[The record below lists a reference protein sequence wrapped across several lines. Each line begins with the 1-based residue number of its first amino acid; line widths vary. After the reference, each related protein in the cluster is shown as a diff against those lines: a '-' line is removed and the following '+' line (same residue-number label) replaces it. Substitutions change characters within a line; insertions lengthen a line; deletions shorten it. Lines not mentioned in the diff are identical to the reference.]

1 MRTEGRMMRT
11 RASAGGVARV
21 VVVASAA
28 AGAATTRA
36 TGSASVKG
44 TVRKQNEDRYATY
57 ESNAA
62 TDGTPTTM
70 LSVFDGHGGEAVSE
84 WLKTKLHD
92 IILEEWAKADFP
104 LEALR
109 VACLRA
115 DATLVA
121 PPEGFFAAFGERGVG
136 GSKCGSTAAIVAL
149 YEEGGSTRLCTANV
163 GDARILLVRDG
174 KAVQLSVDHV
184 PDDEAERKRIDRGNP
199 NLRKSLV
206 TFTEGSWRVGGVLAL
221 SRAFGDSFLKESG
234 RFEGIGEKNADYGS
248 GFGLNAE
255 PDCYIEQITPADS
268 WVLLSSDGL
277 FENPERG
284 GGGGWTNQELADYLL
299 AAPADKDPETLA
311 KELIEQAVAKGSTD
325 DVTVQLLRL

>member
-1 MRTEGRMMRT
+1 MMRT

-28 AGAATTRA
+28 AGTTTTRA

-57 ESNAA
+57 ESDAA

>member
-1 MRTEGRMMRT
+1 MMRT

-28 AGAATTRA
+28 AGTTTTRA